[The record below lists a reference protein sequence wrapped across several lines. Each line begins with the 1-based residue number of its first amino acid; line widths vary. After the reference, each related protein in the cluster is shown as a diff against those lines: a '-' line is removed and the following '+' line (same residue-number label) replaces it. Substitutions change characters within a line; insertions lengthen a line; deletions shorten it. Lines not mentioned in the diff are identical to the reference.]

1 MAANL
6 DGDVLWMAR
15 WVLIV
20 VDDKIL
26 NLATTVADKVLNLKS
41 TVADKVPNL
50 KSTVA
55 DKLWIPYGT

>member
-1 MAANL
+1 MEANL

-26 NLATTVADKVLNLKS
+26 NLTSTEADKVLNLIS
-41 TVADKVPNL
+41 AIYEKVPNL
-50 KSTVA
+50 KSTVV
-55 DKLWIPYGT
+55 DKLWVS